1 MQSKDIFK
9 TVIMALLICSTSAK
23 AEISI
28 AGPFA
33 VSNFSPLVKIHGL
46 PAPRSVKILPKGAL
60 EGTIHAS
67 LSSNFSKGMNKKQS
81 VILDG
86 ETLNTELTIDLG
98 IGNDAELSLVIPY
111 LKHSGGNLDAFIENW
126 HSFFGLPNGGRSL
139 VKKNRLLYQV
149 QNNGKE
155 SFTLGPT
162 QTVALGDIS
171 FTFSK
176 KFSGRK
182 SRRVGISAGVN
193 VPSGKLSNLSGSE
206 FTSFFS
212 MAHYSNQTVSRF
224 PRLHFNQT
232 LGILKNNADELFET
246 KVKGLV
252 FFGSSQIGWRIKES
266 LNLKAQI
273 DYHTP
278 FYSSDLRQL
287 GNTSVQL
294 VLGGTVKVG
303 KAFALDLSLSED
315 IATDTAPDVTFTL
328 GLRRTF

>member
-1 MQSKDIFK
+1 MKSKDILK
-9 TVIMALLICSTSAK
+9 TAILVLLICSTSAK

-28 AGPFA
+28 ASPFA

-46 PAPRSVKILPKGAL
+46 PAPRSANTLPEGTL
-60 EGTIHAS
+60 RGTIHAS
-67 LSSNFSKGMNKKQS
+67 LSNNFNKSTNEKQS

-86 ETLNTELTIDLG
+86 ESLNTELTIDYG
-98 IGNDAELSLVIPY
+98 IGKDVELSLVIPY
-111 LKHSGGNLDAFIENW
+111 MRHSGGNLDGFIENW

-155 SFTLGPT
+155 SFTLGPAR
-162 QTVALGDIS
+162 TVALGDIS
-171 FTFSK
+171 FIFSK
-176 KFSGRK
+176 KLSSRK
-182 SRRVGISAGVN
+182 SQRLGISAGVKF
-193 VPSGKLSNLSGSE
+193 PSGKFSNLSGSE

-212 MAHYSNQTVSRF
+212 MVHYSNQTISRF
-224 PRLHFNQT
+224 PRLNFNQT
-232 LGILKNNADELFET
+232 LGVLKNNADKLFET

-252 FFGSSQIGWRIKES
+252 YFGSSQIGWRVKER

-294 VLGGTVKVG
+294 VLGSTVKMGETV
-303 KAFALDLSLSED
+303 ALDLSLSED